1 MSDHPPLPPYTVED
15 LSHCEGWEGIGRD
28 EPEEVGISLGGI
40 IELTF
45 KSVKNNAVNDVDVN
59 VTCNIDVNCNINIH
73 EGNNKDHD
81 YYRPQCL
88 FKWKMISIFLL
99 MEYNL

>member
-1 MSDHPPLPPYTVED
+1 MSDHPPLPPCTVED
-15 LSHCEGWEGIGRD
+15 LSHREGWGGTGRD

-59 VTCNIDVNCNINIH
+59 VNCNIDVNCNINVQKD
-73 EGNNKDHD
+73 NNKEH
-81 YYRPQCL
+81 
-88 FKWKMISIFLL
+88 
-99 MEYNL
+99 N